1 MTHHA
6 HSHSHGEK
14 SVVALQRSYKYR
26 AAVRPLLGRTSVVL
40 CAFLLILV
48 LAYVQDTRMRLY
60 QLATTALGL
69 LGLSDLRPATALTSN
84 NLTDLVQWDPYSL
97 YVMGQRIFLWSGE
110 FHTWRLPVPD
120 LWPDILQKAKAA
132 GMNTISI
139 YVHWGLTNPSNGT
152 VDFTGVR
159 ALAPLFDAALAS
171 GLWVV
176 VRPGPYIN
184 AETTAGGIAHW
195 VTSEVAGHL
204 RTNATDYESS
214 WVPYIKGIIEECK
227 PYQITEGG
235 PIIAVQIDNEYT
247 QADSPGWPGKAE
259 YFEQLEALYRSEGIV
274 VPLTYNDP
282 GMGDNFAHGPGSVDI
297 YGLDSYPQSFDCS
310 NPYVWNPVVTNYYT
324 YHMQTSPEEPFYI
337 PEFQGGAFDPW
348 GPNAPGY
355 DNCRILTDSDFEQIF
370 YLNLWANN
378 VKMAN
383 FYMLYGGTSWGYL
396 AFHGVYTSYDYGA
409 SIAETRILTPKFA
422 ELKREGLFLRSVP
435 EFYKT
440 DVIGNTTTSAVEVS
454 SPLIFGTYLRN
465 PDTGAGFYL
474 VRQQNSSSLETVTFT
489 LQANTSEGVITLPQD
504 GSSITLTSRASK
516 VIVHDLYF
524 GSSHLLYSTAAIL
537 FAGTIG
543 ERDVLFLYGPA
554 TDSHEAAFKLSGTSS
569 AIVNTSGPLDIQTST
584 IMDGTHTMVDVLP
597 GTTGLSYIW
606 DSPSS
611 LVLFADS
618 DTAGTFWAPT
628 IAQSSAT
635 QFQHFYQF
643 GTNETVL
650 VGGPYLVRNASIS
663 GDTLELRG
671 DLNDTTYL
679 VVLAPSSVTKV
690 TWNGDEVELDAGTS
704 KVPSATGVLTATLT
718 PKLTASSI
726 SLPSLNEWKYA
737 DSLPEVSGSYD
748 DSYWTTADKYT
759 TNIPYK
765 PIYGDGPILYGCDYG
780 YCEGAVLWRGHFQ
793 GTGNETG
800 IELLINGGEA
810 FAASVWLN
818 SKFIGTTYGNSS
830 NNLNILEE
838 TNTLFPFQGAV
849 IPGVDNVVTVIQ
861 DNMGLNETQDDNADT
876 SKCPRGIRGYEIR
889 GHNYFTEWKVQG
901 KLGGYTNFPDK
912 TRGVFNEGGFYGERA
927 GWHLPGFDDSAWE
940 SRSLSTGLSI
950 AGVGM
955 FRTTFD
961 LNIPSGLDVPI
972 SFDFDSSFQPY
983 RALLFVNGWQVGRRV
998 ANLGPQYSFP
1008 VQQGILDYSGTNTVA
1023 VLLWAMEDAG
1033 AHASLNMTINGVF
1046 EGGVG
1051 AITLDNPQW
1060 SSRGQHI

>member
-1 MTHHA
+1 MRVT
-6 HSHSHGEK
+6 G
-14 SVVALQRSYKYR
+14 
-26 AAVRPLLGRTSVVL
+26 LL
-40 CAFLLILV
+40 
-48 LAYVQDTRMRLY
+48 
-60 QLATTALGL
+60 TTALSL
-69 LGLSDLRPATALTSN
+69 LGLSGLQAAVGISPRAPALASN
-84 NLTDLVQWDPYSL
+84 NLTDLVQWDPYSV
-97 YVMGQRIFLWSGE
+97 YVLGQRFFLWSGE

-120 LWPDILQKAKAA
+120 LWIDILEKAKAA
-132 GMNTISI
+132 GMNAISI

-159 ALAPLFDAALAS
+159 ALAPLFEAASAS
-171 GLWVV
+171 GLFVV

-195 VTSEVAGHL
+195 VTTEVAAHL
-204 RTNATDYESS
+204 RTNATEYEYA
-214 WVPYIKGIIEECK
+214 WIPYIKGIIEQVK
-227 PYQITEGG
+227 PYQISEGG
-235 PIIAVQIDNEYT
+235 PVIAVQIDNEYT

-259 YFEQLEALYRSEGIV
+259 YFVQLEDLYRAEGIV

-282 GMGDNFAHGPGSVDI
+282 GMGDNFATGIGAVDL

-324 YHMQTSPEEPFYI
+324 YHLETSPEEPFYI

-355 DNCRILTDSDFEQIF
+355 ANCRILTDSDFEQIF

-383 FYMLYGGTSWGYL
+383 FYMLFGGTSWGYL

-409 SIAETRILTPKFA
+409 SIAETRILTPKYA
-422 ELKREGLFLRSVP
+422 ELKREGLFLRSVSD
-435 EFYKT
+435 FYKT
-440 DVIGNTTTSAVEVS
+440 DMIGNTSTSAVNVS
-454 SPLIFGTYLRN
+454 SPLIYGTYLRN
-465 PDTGAGFYL
+465 PDTGTGFYI
-474 VRQQNSSSLETVTFT
+474 VRQQNSSSLDTVSFT
-489 LQANTSEGVITLPQD
+489 LQANTSEGIFTLPQD
-504 GSSITLTSRASK
+504 GSQITLTGRASK
-516 VIVHDLYF
+516 LITHDLYF

-543 ERDVLFLYGPA
+543 GRDVLFLYGPA
-554 TDSHEAAFKLSGTSS
+554 SDSHEAAFKLSGASS
-569 AIVNTSGPLDIQTST
+569 AAVSISGPLNIQTSS
-584 IMDGTHTMVDVLP
+584 IMNGTHTLVDVLP

-635 QFQHFYQF
+635 QFQHYYQF

-671 DLNDTTYL
+671 DLNETTYL
-679 VVLAPSSVTKV
+679 TVLAPSTVTKI
-690 TWNGDEVELDAGTS
+690 TWNGDQVELDAAASSG
-704 KVPSATGVLTATLT
+704 PGGVLRASLC
-718 PKLTASSI
+718 PKLSI
-726 SLPSLNEWKYA
+726 SSFSLPTLNTWKYA

-748 DSYWTTADKYT
+748 DTYWTTADKYT

-780 YCEGAVLWRGHFQ
+780 YCEGAVLWRGHFD

-800 IELLINGGEA
+800 VELLINGGEA

-818 SKFIGTTYGNSS
+818 SQFLGTTYGNSS

-849 IPGVDNVVTVIQ
+849 IAGKDNIVTVIQ

-876 SKCPRGIRGYEIR
+876 SKSPRGIRGYEIQ
-889 GHNYFTEWKVQG
+889 GHNYFTSWKVQG

-927 GWHLPGFDDSAWE
+927 GWHLPDFDDSAWE
-940 SRSLSTGLSI
+940 SRPLSTGLSS

-961 LNIPSGLDVPI
+961 LNIPTGLDVPL
-972 SFDFDSSFQPY
+972 SFDFDPTPQAY

-1008 VQQGILDYSGTNTVA
+1008 VHQGILDYSGTNTVA
-1023 VLLWAMEDAG
+1023 VLLWAMEDTG
-1033 AHASLNMTINGVF
+1033 ATTSLNVTVNGVF
-1046 EGGVG
+1046 DGGIG
-1051 AITLDNPQW
+1051 PISLDNPGW
-1060 SSRGQHI
+1060 SSRGQYI